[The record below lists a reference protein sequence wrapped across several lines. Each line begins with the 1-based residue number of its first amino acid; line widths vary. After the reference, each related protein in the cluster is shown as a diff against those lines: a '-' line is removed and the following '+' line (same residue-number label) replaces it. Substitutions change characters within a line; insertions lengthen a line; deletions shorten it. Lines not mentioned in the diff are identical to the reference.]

1 MVHSA
6 NCSTVP
12 PSVPSDAGV
21 AGAGVLLSFI
31 ITNFLALSLSA
42 YLILRNLRSP
52 LLSPIPRKLL
62 LSFSDQQLLTGLGIQ
77 SVGLAK
83 MNTMVPYHF
92 FIIWMLSLLA
102 TATHLATL
110 LALVQDFKRDWVLR
124 WLRQLLMLVSMSL
137 SVVMGVFV
145 LKSVLH
151 NLPPT
156 LPIACVWD
164 VPASKGSTSNAGLSI
179 AGTIAVMAASA
190 ILFIIS
196 TWYLHNRNN
205 QKWLKSIQVVGLIL
219 LAVMGV
225 GAAVRV
231 VLLSQAFGTP
241 NLRLSDEGEKVWSFG
256 QLLPLLLLLLPV
268 VSSIEL
274 WRGEIRVGREAEEE
288 EDRIPLTGKIGSEE
302 FKPKDFQPLPLF
314 GGYGK

>member
-6 NCSTVP
+6 NCSTIP
-12 PSVPSDAGV
+12 SSVPSDAGV

-31 ITNFLALSLSA
+31 ITNFLALSLST

-151 NLPPT
+151 NLAPT
-156 LPIACVWD
+156 LPIACVWA
-164 VPASKGSTSNAGLSI
+164 VPAAKGATSNAGLSI
-179 AGTIAVMAASA
+179 AGTIAVMAASGV
-190 ILFIIS
+190 LFVVS

-205 QKWLKSIQVVGLIL
+205 QKWLKSIQVVGLVL
-219 LAVMGV
+219 LAAMGV
-225 GAAVRV
+225 GAAARV
-231 VLLSQAFGTP
+231 VLLSQAFGKP
-241 NLRLSDEGEKVWSFG
+241 NLNLSDEGEKTWSFG

-274 WRGEIRVGREAEEE
+274 WRGEMQVGRGAGEE
-288 EDRIPLTGKIGSEE
+288 EDQISLIGG
-302 FKPKDFQPLPLF
+302 FQPAPF
-314 GGYGK
+314 VRGYGK